1 MNAVGWQYKFID
13 LTTGRAKSVKV
24 NEIGNRNS
32 KCSWFIPDCDL
43 VDLYWTY
50 FSVGVD
56 VLLIDDAHLIYEEC
70 GELGVK
76 SKEKKESHL
85 PSAAEGFFQE
95 GACSIIF
102 LPFTLSFTSSHSCKH
117 LFQAAS
123 QVKQQKCHQS
133 KKSQCPLEDVPLMA
147 TPFITAVRRKLI
159 SSWDGYRQAD
169 SWEQW
174 RRQLGRGATG
184 VSAGPRSICLL
195 TASQRQTSGWWT
207 PVLEAILTN
216 LFTHQYIFLF
226 IIAT

>member
-24 NEIGNRNS
+24 NEIRNRNS

-56 VLLIDDAHLIYEEC
+56 VLLIDDAHLIYQES

-76 SKEKKESHL
+76 SKEKKKSHL

-102 LPFTLSFTSSHSCKH
+102 LPFTLSFTPSHSCKH

-133 KKSQCPLEDVPLMA
+133 KKSQCPLEDVPYSRQHHSSPQSGGNLSVVEMD
-147 TPFITAVRRKLI
+147 IDKQTAESNDGVNQDGAPQGWALGPEAFV
-159 SSWDGYRQAD
+159 SWQRHNA
-169 SWEQW
+169 
-174 RRQLGRGATG
+174 RPLGGG
-184 VSAGPRSICLL
+184 LL
-195 TASQRQTSGWWT
+195 C
-207 PVLEAILTN
+207 
-216 LFTHQYIFLF
+216 
-226 IIAT
+226 